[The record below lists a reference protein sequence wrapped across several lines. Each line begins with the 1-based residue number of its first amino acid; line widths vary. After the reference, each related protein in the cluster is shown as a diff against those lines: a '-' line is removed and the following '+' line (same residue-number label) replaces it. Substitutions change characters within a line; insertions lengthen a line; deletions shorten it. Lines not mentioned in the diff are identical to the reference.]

1 MKNRNVSKR
10 FGALLTGTL
19 MTGAIAGSTATASEL
34 IAFDDLGTGGELRAE
49 LLSNTSSPF
58 KSPEAKCG
66 EGKCGE
72 EKSSSSA
79 SESKAAEHKCGEGKC
94 GEGKCGGTAKDN
106 HEMKSSN
113 DAKGKSA
120 DAPRAR
126 KKKLDNSNKKTGNNP
141 N

>member
-1 MKNRNVSKR
+1 MKNSNVSKR

-19 MTGAIAGSTATASEL
+19 MTGAIAGSTANASEL

-49 LLSNTSSPF
+49 LLSSVTSPF

-72 EKSSSSA
+72 EKSSSTT
-79 SESKAAEHKCGEGKC
+79 SETKAAEHKCGEGKC
-94 GEGKCGGTAKDN
+94 GEGKCGGDSK
-106 HEMKSSN
+106 EGQEVKSTN
-113 DAKGKSA
+113 EAGKA
-120 DAPRAR
+120 TEAPRGR
-126 KKKLDNSNKKTGNNP
+126 KKELNNSNKKTGNNP